1 MLFLINY
8 VENLWIVSS
17 KLSLLKLK
25 IYGNMCIFMIGL
37 LDVGYV
43 THDVFLAIYLL
54 ALTVQFY
61 NSCCGNSV

>member
-17 KLSLLKLK
+17 KLCLK
-25 IYGNMCIFMIGL
+25 ISGTMCIFMIGL
-37 LDVGYV
+37 LDVGHL

-54 ALTVQFY
+54 ALTV
-61 NSCCGNSV
+61 

>member
-1 MLFLINY
+1 MDSFIK
-8 VENLWIVSS
+8 VVSF
-17 KLSLLKLK
+17 LKLK

-37 LDVGYV
+37 LDVGHV
-43 THDVFLAIYLL
+43 THDVSLAIYLL